1 MLTAGLGTRLYP
13 LTTVRAKAAVPVN
26 GEPLVCRVIRWL
38 ASEGISDLVLNLHH
52 LPATIAAVAGD
63 GSDLGARVRYS
74 WEQPVLGSG
83 GGPRHAL
90 PLLAPD
96 HANGRAADSPEFR
109 GTILLVNGDTLTDVA
124 LPGLLSEHA
133 ASRAA
138 VTMAL
143 IPNPRPDKYG
153 GVAVS
158 ADGWVTGFTRRGTK
172 AESYHFIGVQA
183 AEAGAFARL
192 PDGVPAESVAG
203 LYPLLMAENPR
214 SVRAFISDASFQD
227 IGTPHDYL
235 ETSLR
240 LARHEG
246 DRLASGAR
254 TRVSP
259 SAALTRSILWDD
271 VAIGAAARLTEC
283 IVCDGAS
290 VPGGARYERCA
301 ILPAGG
307 RQPRAHDRI
316 EGDLLVHPIEE
327 LRA

>member
-26 GEPLVCRVIRWL
+26 GEPLVRRVIRWL
-38 ASEGISDLVLNLHH
+38 AGEGISDLVLNLHH

-63 GSDLGARVRYS
+63 GSDLGVRVRYS
-74 WEQPVLGSG
+74 WEPRVLGSG

-90 PLLAPD
+90 PLLASD
-96 HANGRAADSPEFR
+96 HAHGRAAGSPEFS

-124 LPGLLSEHA
+124 LAGLLAEHA

-158 ADGWVTGFTRRGTK
+158 SDGWVTGFTRRGTT

-203 LYPLLMAENPR
+203 LYPLLMAEEPR

-227 IGTPHDYL
+227 IGTPRDYL
-235 ETSLR
+235 ETSLQ
-240 LARHEG
+240 LAWSEG

-283 IVCDGAS
+283 IVCDGAC
-290 VPGGARYERCA
+290 VPEGARYERCA
-301 ILPAGG
+301 ILPAGELH
-307 RQPRAHDRI
+307 PREHERI
-316 EGDLLVHPIEE
+316 DGDLLVHPIEE